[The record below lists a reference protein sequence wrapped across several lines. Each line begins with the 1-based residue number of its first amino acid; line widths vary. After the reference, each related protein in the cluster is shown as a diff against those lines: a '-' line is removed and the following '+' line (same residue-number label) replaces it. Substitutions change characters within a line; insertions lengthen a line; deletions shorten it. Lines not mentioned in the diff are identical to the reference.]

1 MCAHELSGDCHLLTR
16 YVLNLT
22 QGPEVFDVRPPTR
35 VAATRTFERPGAERR
50 NTQYLAATD
59 SVHTAAAV
67 RDYPEPRLAGD
78 DTVVAAVSESR
89 DGADALNVAG
99 AVLAPTSNELIVGT
113 HARGPRAGPTL
124 GTAARRLIEGADLPM
139 VAVPLSP

>member
-1 MCAHELSGDCHLLTR
+1 M
-16 YVLNLT
+16 
-22 QGPEVFDVRPPTR
+22 FDVRPPTR

-67 RDYPEPRLAGD
+67 RDYPGPRLAGD
-78 DTVVAAVSESR
+78 DTVAVSESQ
-89 DGADALNVAG
+89 DGADALNVTG
-99 AVLAPTSNELIVGT
+99 AVLAATSNELVVGT
-113 HARGPRAGPTL
+113 HAGGPRAGPTL
-124 GTAARRLIEGADLPM
+124 GTATRRLIEGADLPI